1 MLASV
6 RRIESLSPARAAAFG
21 GKARNLAAMARAGL
35 PVPAAY
41 AISSELAIEVQRAVL
56 GPKDLP
62 EALLGAPSRELTEAR
77 LSDLADRVRRAPL
90 PSAIEASLAQ
100 ALSDLMARGAEGIA
114 VRSSSVHEDDEQRSA
129 AGMHQTVLGVTSIE
143 GLSLAL
149 REVIASMFTPR
160 AIAYLRATLHPSAR
174 GSDRAPIGVGI
185 VLQAMVPA
193 DVAGVLFT
201 ANPISGD
208 RGEMLLNASYGLGTV
223 VVDGTVS
230 PDTWRIDK
238 ASGWIRDHVL
248 GDKAQVARFVAGSG
262 VELTETTLEE
272 RGRAC
277 LSEAALERV
286 IALGKRVEVQLGGA
300 RDIEWAMAGGTL
312 YLLQARPITV
322 LGKQKQALVPKSP
335 VARARMVW
343 SNLNVGEALPG
354 VATPLTWSVL
364 SKFSD
369 VGFRRAFAALGCSV
383 PSDAELVG
391 NFRGRIYL
399 NMSEFTAIAAQ
410 VPGLSPRTILSLGGG
425 GAIDTLEL
433 ETERRGRAAF
443 VARLP
448 LTAARFVRENFRL
461 SERVTAWE
469 QGFLLEKRRALG
481 MDLRLLSSSALHHVL
496 TDVERLLDGTG
507 QVMLNVYGN
516 LLGTVVALRTLL
528 ASRVSDAGELDRL
541 LRTLLTGL
549 ADVDS
554 AEPGLEL
561 LRIGELA
568 RREPAAGRV
577 LLDPSSSGGDAR
589 KLLASLPAGTTRDR
603 LTAFFE
609 RFGDRGAR
617 EAEIAEPR
625 WSEDPSIVLASLRL
639 HLTAERPSL
648 AHEVEQRQ
656 QAVRADAER
665 DLLAKLPMLARP
677 AARSLLELSQRFL
690 RLRERLRAHV
700 VTVLGLYR
708 RVALDASRRIQA
720 MEPGCGPDA
729 AFFLTIDELHAVLVG
744 DASSV
749 APLVAT
755 RRLQFRRDAALPAPP
770 DTFVGQPPP
779 PQALEELVLLRGL
792 GASAG
797 RVQGRARLIRRPE
810 DAGTMLPGEILVAP
824 QADVGLSPLFSS
836 AKAVLADLGG
846 PLSHASIV
854 ARELGIPAVVNLKN
868 AMLVIRD
875 GDELDVDGGE
885 GVVRILERAGAPSA
899 PTLAQDHD

>member
-1 MLASV
+1 
-6 RRIESLSPARAAAFG
+6 
-21 GKARNLAAMARAGL
+21 MARAGL

-41 AISSELAIEVQRAVL
+41 AVSSELAVEVQRAVL

-62 EALLGAPSRELTEAR
+62 EALLRAPSRELTESR
-77 LSDLADRVRRAPL
+77 LEDLAGRVRRAPL
-90 PSAIEASLAQ
+90 PPGIEAALGQ
-100 ALSDLMARGAEGIA
+100 AFDDLMQRGAEGIA
-114 VRSSSVHEDDEQRSA
+114 VRSSSVDEDDEQRSA
-129 AGMHQTVLGVTSIE
+129 AGMHQTVLGVTTLE
-143 GLSLAL
+143 GLSSAI

-160 AIAYLRATLHPSAR
+160 AIAYLRATWQPTPR
-174 GSDRAPIGVGI
+174 GADAPPMGVGI

-208 RGEMLLNASYGLGTV
+208 GGEMLLNASYGLGTV

-248 GDKAQVARFVAGSG
+248 GDKDVAARF
-262 VELTETTLEE
+262 E
-272 RGRAC
+272 RGKGVVVQPTAPDDQRRAC
-277 LSEAALERV
+277 LSETALERV

-300 RDIEWAMAGGTL
+300 RDIEWAMSGGTL

-322 LGKQKQALVPKSP
+322 LGKQRHTLTTKSP
-335 VARARMVW
+335 VKRARMVW

-364 SKFSD
+364 SKFSE

-433 ETERRGRAAF
+433 ETERRGRTAF

-461 SERVTAWE
+461 SERVTEWE
-469 QGFLLEKRRALG
+469 KGFLLEKKRALS

-528 ASRVSDAGELDRL
+528 ATRMSDAGELDRT

-561 LRIGELA
+561 MRIAELA
-568 RREPAAGRV
+568 RGDAAARRA
-577 LLDPSSSGGDAR
+577 LLDPALTSIDALPPGEVR
-589 KLLASLPAGTTRDR
+589 ERLA
-603 LTAFFE
+603 AFFQ

-625 WSEDPSIVLASLRL
+625 WSEDRGIVFSSLRL
-639 HLTAERPSL
+639 HLASDAPLL
-648 AHEVEQRQ
+648 AHEVERRQRTI
-656 QAVRADAER
+656 RADAER
-665 DLLAKLPMLARP
+665 DVLARLPTLARP
-677 AARSLLELSQRFL
+677 AARTLLELSQRFV
-690 RLRERLRAHV
+690 RMRERLRAHV

-720 MEPGCGPDA
+720 MEPGCGSDA

-744 DASSV
+744 DATSV

-755 RRLQFRRDAALPAPP
+755 RRLQFSRDAALPAPP

-779 PQALEELVLLRGL
+779 PQAPEALVLLRGL

-797 RVQGRARLIRRPE
+797 VVRGRARLLRRPA
-810 DAGTMLPGEILVAP
+810 DARSVLPGEILVAP

-836 AKAVLADLGG
+836 ARAVLADLGG

-854 ARELGIPAVVNLKN
+854 LRELGIPAVVNLKS
-868 AMLVIRD
+868 ATQVIDD
-875 GDELDVDGGE
+875 GDELEVDGDE
-885 GVVRILERAGAPSA
+885 GVVRILSRADVEVVATA
-899 PTLAQDHD
+899 RDHG

>member
-1 MLASV
+1 
-6 RRIESLSPARAAAFG
+6 
-21 GKARNLAAMARAGL
+21 MARAGL
-35 PVPAAY
+35 PVPAGY
-41 AISSELAIEVQRAVL
+41 AISSELAVEIQRAVL

-62 EALLGAPSRELTEAR
+62 EALLRASSRELTEAR
-77 LSDLADRVRRAPL
+77 LADLRGRVLRAPL
-90 PSAIEASLAQ
+90 PSAIEDALAQ
-100 ALSDLMARGAEGIA
+100 ALADLMHRGAEGIA

-129 AGMHQTVLGVTSIE
+129 AGIHQTVLGVTSPE
-143 GLSLAL
+143 ALSLAL
-149 REVIASMFTPR
+149 REVIASVFTPR
-160 AIAYLRATLHPSAR
+160 AIAYLRATLHAKP
-174 GSDRAPIGVGI
+174 RATEQSPIGVGI

-248 GDKAQVARFVAGSG
+248 GDKAQVARFVPDQGIVLA
-262 VELTETTLEE
+262 ETTAED
-272 RGRAC
+272 RARSC
-277 LSEAALERV
+277 LSEMALERV
-286 IALGKRVEVQLGGA
+286 IALGKRVEVQLGSP

-322 LGKQKQALVPKSP
+322 LCKQKHALVRKSP
-335 VARARMVW
+335 VTRARMVW

-410 VPGLSPRTILSLGGG
+410 VPGLSPRAILSLGGG

-461 SERVTAWE
+461 SERVAEWE
-469 QGFLLEKRRALG
+469 RGFLIEKKRAQG

-496 TDVERLLDGTG
+496 TDIERLLDGTG

-528 ASRVSDAGELDRL
+528 ATRISDAGELDRT

-549 ADVDS
+549 SDVDS

-561 LRIGELA
+561 LRIGEIAREEPDA
-568 RREPAAGRV
+568 RRA
-577 LLDPSSSGGDAR
+577 LLDPALRSITA
-589 KLLASLPAGTTRDR
+589 LPAGPTRAR
-603 LTAFFE
+603 LATFLE

-639 HLTAERPSL
+639 HLASEQPPQ
-648 AHEVEQRQ
+648 AHEVERRQR
-656 QAVRADAER
+656 ALRADAER
-665 DLLAKLPMLARP
+665 DVLARLPMLVRP
-677 AARSLLELSQRFL
+677 AARSVLELSQRFL

-729 AFFLTIDELHAVLVG
+729 AFFLTIDEVHAVLVG

-755 RRLQFRRDAALPAPP
+755 RRLQFARDAALPAPP
-770 DTFVGQPPP
+770 DTFIGQPPP
-779 PQALEELVLLRGL
+779 PQPLEQQVLLRGL

-797 RVQGRARLIRRPE
+797 LVRGRARLLRHPS
-810 DAGTMLPGEILVAP
+810 DASKLLPGEILVAP
-824 QADVGLSPLFSS
+824 QADVGLSPLFST
-836 AKAVLADLGG
+836 ARAVLADLGG

-875 GDELDVDGGE
+875 GDELEVDGDE
-885 GVVRILERAGAPSA
+885 GVVRIVERGDASISVATVPG
-899 PTLAQDHD
+899 QQ